1 MANEKIVEALV
12 TEDLYTAKKLINE
25 TLLERMAKAL
35 EDKLIDFGPTIFN
48 EATKPDF
55 LDLDKDGNKKEP
67 MKKAAKEAKKGMM
80 ESEDSEEIISEQF
93 EEELKSLVEEIE
105 EETGT
110 QLSEEEIMEI
120 AESLLEVLSEEQE
133 EDEDEDEDEEE
144 DDGENYTPSR
154 PTNRTI
160 GGVDYWTSGTNP
172 LWNL

>member
-48 EATKPDF
+48 EASKPDF
-55 LDLDKDGNKKEP
+55 LDLDKDGNKNEP
-67 MKKAAKEAKKGMM
+67 MKKAAKQSKKGMKK
-80 ESEDSEEIISEQF
+80 ESVELEEEIISEQF

-105 EETGT
+105 EETGS

-133 EDEDEDEDEEE
+133 DEDEEEDEDEDE

-154 PTNRTI
+154 PANRTM
-160 GGVDYWTSGTNP
+160 GGVDY
-172 LWNL
+172 

>member
-48 EATKPDF
+48 EASKPDF
-55 LDLDKDGNKKEP
+55 LDLDKDGNKNEP
-67 MKKAAKEAKKGMM
+67 MKKAAKESKKGMKK
-80 ESEDSEEIISEQF
+80 ESVELEEEIISEQF

-105 EETGT
+105 EETGS
-110 QLSEEEIMEI
+110 QLTEEEIMEI
-120 AESLLEVLSEEQE
+120 AESLLEILSEEQE
-133 EDEDEDEDEEE
+133 EDEEEDEDE

-154 PTNRTI
+154 PANRTM
-160 GGVDYWTSGTNP
+160 GGVDY
-172 LWNL
+172 

>member
-48 EATKPDF
+48 EASKPDF
-55 LDLDKDGNKKEP
+55 LDLDKDGNKNEP
-67 MKKAAKEAKKGMM
+67 MKKAAKESKKGMKKESV
-80 ESEDSEEIISEQF
+80 ESEEEIISEQF

-105 EETGT
+105 EETGS
-110 QLSEEEIMEI
+110 QLTEEEIMEI
-120 AESLLEVLSEEQE
+120 AESLLEILSEEQ
-133 EDEDEDEDEEE
+133 DEDEDEEEDEDE

-154 PTNRTI
+154 PANRTM
-160 GGVDYWTSGTNP
+160 GGVGY
-172 LWNL
+172 